1 MPEKTSKNGGG
12 AETDPA
18 EVFTLTD
25 LEQVKVLAD
34 PLRLRILE
42 SFCIDEQTTKQVAE
56 SLGEKPTRL
65 YHHVEALE
73 RVGLIR
79 LTRTRQNRGTIE
91 KYFKAVARR
100 FRADPGLFRAEADD
114 EKADTLSDVVA
125 TMMDTTTGD
134 LRRLIHAGHDLGSGE
149 EAVLSYT
156 EIRGT
161 EEDIDEIREKLLAV
175 LKEIES
181 KCCDGDTPKDARRY
195 RLTLAYFPLDSPR
208 APGTGES

>member
-1 MPEKTSKNGGG
+1 MVEKKGKKDGG
-12 AETDPA
+12 AKAEPA

-34 PLRLRILE
+34 PLRVRILE
-42 SFCIDEQTTKQVAE
+42 RFATGEFTTKQVAE

-65 YHHVEALE
+65 YRHVEALE

-91 KYFKAVARR
+91 KYFVAVARR
-100 FRADPGLFRAEADD
+100 FRADTGLFRAGTDD
-114 EKADTLSDVVA
+114 EKADTLSDVVT
-125 TMMDTTTGD
+125 TMMDSTADD
-134 LRRLIHAGHDLGSGE
+134 LRRLIHGGHDLGSGE
-149 EAVLSYT
+149 DAVLSYT

-161 EEDIDEIREKLLAV
+161 ESEIDEIREKLLAF

-181 KCCDGDTPKDARRY
+181 KCCDGDPPEDARRY
-195 RLTLAYFPLDSPR
+195 RLTMAYFPLD
-208 APGTGES
+208 PGPATDRDED

>member
-1 MPEKTSKNGGG
+1 MAKKNGKKAGE
-12 AETDPA
+12 AETATA
-18 EVFTLTD
+18 EEFTLTT

-34 PLRLRILE
+34 PLRVRILE
-42 SFCIDEQTTKQVAE
+42 SFSIDERTTKQVAE

-65 YHHVEALE
+65 YHHVDALE

-100 FRADPGLFRAEADD
+100 FRADPGLFHADAD
-114 EKADTLSDVVA
+114 EEKADTLSDVVT
-125 TMMDTTTGD
+125 TMMDNTTDD
-134 LRRLIHAGHDLGSGE
+134 LRRLIHAGHDIGSGE

-161 EEDIDEIREKLLAV
+161 EKDIDEIREKLMAF
-175 LKEIES
+175 LKELES
-181 KCCDGDTPKDARRY
+181 ECCDGEPPDDARRY
-195 RLTLAYFPLDSPR
+195 RLTLAYFPLD
-208 APGTGES
+208 

>member
-1 MPEKTSKNGGG
+1 MAGKKGNQG
-12 AETDPA
+12 

-34 PLRLRILE
+34 PLRVRILE
-42 SFCIDEQTTKQVAE
+42 MFAAGECTTKQVAE

-91 KYFKAVARR
+91 KYFEAVARR
-100 FRADPGLFRAEADD
+100 FRADPGLFRAETDD
-114 EKADTLSDVVA
+114 EKADTLADVVA

-134 LRRLIHAGHDLGSGE
+134 LRRLIHAGHDIGSGE

-156 EIRGT
+156 EIRST
-161 EEDIDEIREKLLAV
+161 EKEIDEIREKLLAF
-175 LKEIES
+175 LKGLES
-181 KCCDGDTPKDARRY
+181 SCCDGDPPEDARRY
-195 RLTLAYFPLDSPR
+195 RLTLAFFPLD
-208 APGTGES
+208 